1 MYRQHEN
8 PTMLEELL
16 DRLDIDMQDAIAH
29 NDEDRQISIAE
40 EIAEVRDRL
49 NIAWQ
54 DNEALNDAD

>member
-1 MYRQHEN
+1 MYRQYED

-29 NDEDRQISIAE
+29 DDEERQISIAE

-49 NIAWQ
+49 NFAWQ
-54 DNEALNDAD
+54 DEAETEGY